1 MKRVILLA
9 VCVVMVLAAGST
21 FRAGAGRGSRTPKT
35 RRPADFEFHSGF

>member
-21 FRAGAGRGSRTPKT
+21 FRAR
-35 RRPADFEFHSGF
+35 ADADTAFNNHTLNDKYGFHVT